1 MVSIHSNRIVPNWS
15 LNLPYERAAIVEL
28 NFIKAKMLNLP
39 KWGLKPKWFRF
50 CHPENPK
57 SGFIDIT
64 TIGVLIWKGRFG
76 GGNYFD
82 LSQQQFLRRMYKQS
96 LLKKLDSFK
105 ISLYMGMPKS
115 FWVAKKNYKRAEVIS
130 YQFITLIFCLFYSG
144 RNWQK
149 QENWET
155 FPWGWRG
162 GRGGL
167 ILKVNVKKCPKGI
180 FCEDPKCS

>member
-64 TIGVLIWKGRFG
+64 TIGVLIWKGRLG
-76 GGNYFD
+76 RGNYFD
-82 LSQQQFLRRMYKQS
+82 SGQKRYLRRMYKRS
-96 LLKKLDSFK
+96 LRKLNMGRSGDGGVGVVFLVPKHYVNSPSNFWSAKIILSFTKGRRWYLINLSLWFFVFFILEEIGKNKKIGKL
-105 ISLYMGMPKS
+105 SL
-115 FWVAKKNYKRAEVIS
+115 E
-130 YQFITLIFCLFYSG
+130 
-144 RNWQK
+144 
-149 QENWET
+149 
-155 FPWGWRG
+155 G
-162 GRGGL
+162 GEGG
-167 ILKVNVKKCPKGI
+167 GGG
-180 FCEDPKCS
+180 